1 MEVKKEESTASFSQH
16 GGVGESAGYEEEEK
30 KGQGGGR
37 LAKITD
43 EISNTGRVKEKISLK
58 ILT

>member
-30 KGQGGGR
+30 KGQGGVGW
-37 LAKITD
+37 
-43 EISNTGRVKEKISLK
+43 LK
-58 ILT
+58 SQMKYQTQAE